1 MTNQLHVEL
10 QESEEETL
18 YELGR
23 SHHPQR
29 VRDRAEALR
38 LNHNGLSVPEIA
50 KHLHWNQQTV
60 RNTVHRWQQGGLMTL
75 WDAPR
80 CGRKPSWK
88 SEDIEYLQ
96 EHLDKD
102 QRAYNSQQL
111 SELLYRERN
120 VRLSA
125 DWISRILKKKL
136 LLETNSSQ

>member
-1 MTNQLHVEL
+1 MQIIF
-10 QESEEETL
+10 
-18 YELGR
+18 
-23 SHHPQR
+23 
-29 VRDRAEALR
+29 VRFL
-38 LNHNGLSVPEIA
+38 

-60 RNTVHRWQQGGLMTL
+60 RNTIHRWQQGGLMSL

-80 CGRKPSWK
+80 SGRKPSWK

-111 SELLYRERN
+111 SELLYRERK
-120 VRLSA
+120 VSLSA

-136 LLETNSSQ
+136 LLETDSSQQPREARRRKSRESNPSAEHF

>member
-1 MTNQLHVEL
+1 MQIIF
-10 QESEEETL
+10 
-18 YELGR
+18 
-23 SHHPQR
+23 
-29 VRDRAEALR
+29 VRFL
-38 LNHNGLSVPEIA
+38 

-60 RNTVHRWQQGGLMTL
+60 RNTIHRWQQGGLMSL

-80 CGRKPSWK
+80 SGRKPSWK

-111 SELLYRERN
+111 SELLYRERK
-120 VRLSA
+120 VSLSA

-136 LLETNSSQ
+136 LLETDSSQQPREARRRKSRESNPSAEHFRRNGKRRANPLTVFG